1 MRNENQIIN
10 FALFFFFEK
19 MQRDINFKVQFGQNL
34 NLLNDALG
42 IESVDYSADFDGMFK
57 KLNKLKLL
65 YGDGLMDASLL
76 RYIPGMSKIMYQE
89 QTDNIMTRR
98 RYVTSTYTNKQI
110 SEFNINL
117 TKNNYTNFSN
127 MLLCLSIKIKKDI
140 MLITISIVI

>member
-1 MRNENQIIN
+1 M
-10 FALFFFFEK
+10 LYYFFSK
-19 MQRDINFKVQFGQNL
+19 KCRGILTLKSSL

-42 IESVDYSADFDGMFK
+42 IESVDYSADFDGMLK

-76 RYIPGMSKIMYQE
+76 RYIPGMSKIMYQG

-127 MLLCLSIKIKKDI
+127 MLLCLSIKIKKYI
-140 MLITISIVI
+140 MLITISIAI